1 MQERSKNFLILGL
14 IVGVFVAFFLAGRF
28 FINPDELPRLN
39 KGTLI
44 VPHVSVDTLDL
55 RDENG
60 APYTSEDMAGQWSL
74 TYIANGSCD
83 DACKNGLFY
92 LIRQLRLSLDRD
104 ASRVRRLIIHT
115 AEPDAG
121 LRAFL
126 DDNVAGMAEVRAD
139 ANVIKTRLHDAMQP
153 DTSATGHIFL
163 ISPDG
168 MIFMWYPTHPDQDA
182 TLLEADNIRDDLKR
196 TLKGSAIG

>member
-28 FINPDELPRLN
+28 LINPDELPRLN

-44 VPHVSVDTLDL
+44 VPHVSIDTLDL

-60 APYTSEDMAGQWSL
+60 APYTSADTAGQWSL
-74 TYIANGSCD
+74 TYIANGTCD

-104 ASRVRRLIIHT
+104 AHRVRRLIIHT
-115 AEPDAG
+115 AEPNAE

-126 DDNVAGMAEVRAD
+126 DDNVAGMTEVRAD
-139 ANVIKTRLHDAMQP
+139 ANVIKSRLHDAMQP

-168 MIFMWYPTHPDQDA
+168 MIFMWYPTHPD
-182 TLLEADNIRDDLKR
+182 
-196 TLKGSAIG
+196 